1 MEWPKWVLNEIR
13 GEMCVRRIGIHNLKV
28 LNLEL
33 ELTQGVRQRIKVI
46 MTGKRG
52 GENCSLEALS
62 RLRDKVKP
70 LGR

>member
-1 MEWPKWVLNEIR
+1 M
-13 GEMCVRRIGIHNLKV
+13 RRIGIRNRKV

-62 RLRDKVKP
+62 RLHDKVKP